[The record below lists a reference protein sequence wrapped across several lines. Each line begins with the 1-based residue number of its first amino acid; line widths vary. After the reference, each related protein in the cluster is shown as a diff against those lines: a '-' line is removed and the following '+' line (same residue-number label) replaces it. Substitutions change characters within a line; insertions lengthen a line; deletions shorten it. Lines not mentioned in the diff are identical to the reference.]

1 MVTNKNATGNLAKTK
16 ILIKVLKKC
25 NGKAVVGNSEALISP
40 KVARIL
46 AYCGLLI
53 LAVGLFVGSYIAQP
67 YISQFIEVERITQVI
82 MMGILVLS
90 FILAV
95 KNIITTL
102 YANDDLELLLP
113 MPFSANQIVMAKLAV
128 ASVFPVV
135 LSVMALNPICLG
147 LGIHAGLGITYI
159 IGIIISSLLL
169 PITGIAMATLIV
181 VIVFR
186 IFGVLRNRDMTVALG
201 GIFSFGIMI
210 VYIFRKKIF
219 GSGSDTFN
227 AISNI
232 STVIPIITFMNKFM
246 YEGNMLGLLISLIIT
261 IGILGLS
268 TLAIKAFYFKTALSM
283 QNTSAK
289 NNDVSKS
296 LRHKGKKKNVLKAL
310 TGYEAKSTKR
320 NPAYIIYGFVMSF
333 VWPVILILPFILDNN
348 RLNNINLPFS
358 DIGVMIG
365 FMAFALTASCCSCG
379 YNVLPGTAF
388 SREGNNFSFIRSLPV
403 DYTDYYKSKRNFS
416 LLICSL
422 GSVLYVIVLGIVAIA
437 LGAITIEN
445 SWIILAS
452 ACFSFLINLI
462 CINLLLLRNS
472 KKPNFNWD
480 SETEIS
486 RKLGIINVILIVLGI
501 ISLIICI
508 ANITI
513 TMNLDTSQLM
523 PTASIICLGV
533 LLITLVLAISI
544 NKYAIKTSVKNLM
557 KIE

>member
-1 MVTNKNATGNLAKTK
+1 M
-16 ILIKVLKKC
+16 
-25 NGKAVVGNSEALISP
+25 
-40 KVARIL
+40 
-46 AYCGLLI
+46 
-53 LAVGLFVGSYIAQP
+53 
-67 YISQFIEVERITQVI
+67 
-82 MMGILVLS
+82 
-90 FILAV
+90 
-95 KNIITTL
+95 
-102 YANDDLELLLP
+102 
-113 MPFSANQIVMAKLAV
+113 
-128 ASVFPVV
+128 
-135 LSVMALNPICLG
+135 
-147 LGIHAGLGITYI
+147 
-159 IGIIISSLLL
+159 
-169 PITGIAMATLIV
+169 
-181 VIVFR
+181 
-186 IFGVLRNRDMTVALG
+186 
-201 GIFSFGIMI
+201 
-210 VYIFRKKIF
+210 KKIE
-219 GSGSDTFN
+219 TEA
-227 AISNI
+227 AI
-232 STVIPIITFMNKFM
+232 
-246 YEGNMLGLLISLIIT
+246 
-261 IGILGLS
+261 
-268 TLAIKAFYFKTALSM
+268 
-283 QNTSAK
+283 NTSAK

-486 RKLGIINVILIVLGI
+486 RKLGIINVILIILSI